1 MAVAG
6 MSGSIIS
13 RNRNILL
20 RACVPVALGLGTAW
34 VVLPITM
41 GNVGGFVWEWEE
53 KKLPGLA
60 RRHLEVRGL
69 VEDGV
74 REGKRLVEM
83 VRKGFEEVVR
93 EGREGVEGLAGK
105 RK

>member
-13 RNRNILL
+13 RNRNIFL
-20 RACVPVALGLGTAW
+20 RASVPVALGLGAAW

-41 GNVGGFVWEWEE
+41 GNVSGLVWEWEE
-53 KKLPGLA
+53 KKVPGLA

-69 VEDGV
+69 VVDGV

-83 VRKGFEEVVR
+83 VRDGVEEGVKK
-93 EGREGVEGLAGK
+93 GREGLEGLAGK
-105 RK
+105 RR

>member
-1 MAVAG
+1 MVVAG

-13 RNRNILL
+13 RNRNIFL
-20 RACVPVALGLGTAW
+20 RASVPVALGLGAAW

-41 GNVGGFVWEWEE
+41 GNVSGFVWEWEE
-53 KKLPGLA
+53 KKVPGLA

-83 VRKGFEEVVR
+83 VREGVEEGVR
-93 EGREGVEGLAGK
+93 KGREGFEGLAGK
-105 RK
+105 RR

>member
-13 RNRNILL
+13 RNRNIVL
-20 RACVPVALGLGTAW
+20 RASVPVALGLGAAW

-41 GNVGGFVWEWEE
+41 GNVSGFVWEWEE
-53 KKLPGLA
+53 KKVPGLA

-74 REGKRLVEM
+74 RGGKTLVETVRDGVEEG
-83 VRKGFEEVVR
+83 VRKGR
-93 EGREGVEGLAGK
+93 EGLEGLAGK
-105 RK
+105 RR

>member
-6 MSGSIIS
+6 MSGSIVS

-20 RACVPVALGLGTAW
+20 RACVPVAFGLGAAW

-41 GNVGGFVWEWEE
+41 GNVGGFVWDWEV
-53 KKLPGLA
+53 KKVPGLA

-83 VRKGFEEVVR
+83 VREGVEEGVR
-93 EGREGVEGLAGK
+93 KGREGIEGLAGK
-105 RK
+105 RR

>member
-13 RNRNILL
+13 RNRNFLL
-20 RACVPVALGLGTAW
+20 RASVPVALGLGAAW

-41 GNVGGFVWEWEE
+41 GNVSELVWRWEV
-53 KKLPGLA
+53 KRVPGLA
-60 RRHLEVRGL
+60 KRHLEVRGL

-74 REGKRLVEM
+74 REGKRLVEFVREGVEEG
-83 VRKGFEEVVR
+83 VRKGR
-93 EGREGVEGLAGK
+93 EGLEGLAGK
-105 RK
+105 GR